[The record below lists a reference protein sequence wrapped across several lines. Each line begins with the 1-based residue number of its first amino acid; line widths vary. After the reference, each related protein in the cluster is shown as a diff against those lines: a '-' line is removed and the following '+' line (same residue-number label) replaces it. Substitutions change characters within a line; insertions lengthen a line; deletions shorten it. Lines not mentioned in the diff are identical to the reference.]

1 MKRNFIARFLGRVP
15 YAKAHALQED
25 LVRKRIANEVG
36 DTILLLEHPPVI
48 TLGRGASRELNTKRE
63 LWVEPLG
70 VMPYTEAL
78 DFQRQ
83 VAKARISGTI
93 PEDVLLLVEHPP
105 VVTMGRSAK
114 ENHLLA
120 TPALL
125 AARGVELFEVE
136 RGGDVTF
143 HGPGQLV
150 GYPIFD
156 LKPDRC
162 DVRRYV
168 RDLCEVM
175 IRLAADFD
183 IEAGQISDDPKKLG
197 VWVDLDSPKKFSG
210 GLPRVVQ
217 ETVAHARFGKIG
229 AVGVRLSRWVTMHGI
244 AFNASIDLRGFGL
257 IVPCGVRDQGVSS
270 LASLGVDPPSLET
283 LARKAAGHFESVFE
297 ADATWEE
304 VVSPV

>member
-48 TLGRGASRELNTKRE
+48 TLGRGASREHIVASKESLAE
-63 LWVEPLG
+63 LG
-70 VMPYTEAL
+70 V
-78 DFQRQ
+78 
-83 VAKARISGTI
+83 
-93 PEDVLLLVEHPP
+93 
-105 VVTMGRSAK
+105 
-114 ENHLLA
+114 
-120 TPALL
+120 
-125 AARGVELFEVE
+125 EVHE
-136 RGGDVTF
+136 TGRGGQVTY
-143 HGPGQLV
+143 HAPGQLV
-150 GYPIFD
+150 AYPIFD